1 VIDDER
7 IRQLRALCEQ
17 ADKLREA
24 AEKLCQELAEQLE
37 RSRARHPP
45 QVRDRRRVPRHR

>member
-7 IRQLRALCEQ
+7 LRQLKELCEQ

-24 AEKLCQELAEQLE
+24 AEKLCQELAEQIE

-45 QVRDRRRVPRHR
+45 LGVDRRRVPRNR